1 MIKLFS
7 YANINLDMRK
17 DLLIL
22 AGETIALTLL
32 VWLPHLLSLPN
43 FFGLN
48 FSNGFATIYRNFDG
62 IEYIVIAKSLYQP
75 SQIALLP
82 QSLPDIYYAA
92 HFPGYALAI
101 LAFAPLL
108 GFLKSMLFTSV
119 LFTILSVWAFY
130 MLVRDFKLTNYPLWL
145 SSLFLVLP
153 ARWLVVHSVG
163 SAEPMF
169 VFFII
174 MAIYC
179 FMKNQILAAALFGT
193 LAQFTRPPGALLL
206 VALGLYIIWQH
217 RLKLTAYF
225 RYLPLSL
232 MLLTLLGI
240 FYWYGLAY
248 GDFWAY
254 FHTGDNIHLT
264 FPPYQVFDKHQ
275 FWVGEIWLED
285 IIYIFGIGFLGG
297 LLLWKK
303 KLYPMAFFV
312 LTYLVASTMV
322 VHRDIAR
329 YTLPV
334 FPFLLVAYENLL
346 TSKEFRIVAAILIL
360 GIYLYTQNFLIENVA
375 PIPNLSPFN

>member
-1 MIKLFS
+1 
-7 YANINLDMRK
+7 MRK

-22 AGETIALTLL
+22 VGETILLTLL
-32 VWLPHLLSLPN
+32 VWLPHILALPN
-43 FFGLN
+43 FFNLN

-62 IEYIVIAKSLYQP
+62 IEYIVIAKSLYDP
-75 SQIALLP
+75 ALIATLP

-101 LAFAPLL
+101 LAFAPVL

-119 LFTILSVWAFY
+119 LFTALSACAFY
-130 MLVRDFKLTNYPLWL
+130 MLVKDFKLTEYPLWL
-145 SSLFLVLP
+145 SSLFLLLP

-169 VFFII
+169 IFMVI

-179 FMKNQILAAALFGT
+179 FMKNQIWMAAVFGA

-206 VALGLYIIWQH
+206 MALGLYIIWH
-217 RLKLTAYF
+217 NRLRLTAYF

-232 MLLTLLGI
+232 MVLTLGAV

-264 FPPYQVFDKHQ
+264 FPPYQVFDKYQ

-303 KLYPMAFFV
+303 KLYVMAFFV

-334 FPFLLVAYENLL
+334 FPFLLIAYENLL
-346 TSKEFRIVAAILIL
+346 TSKEFRIVMIIL
-360 GIYLYTQNFLIENVA
+360 GLGLYLYAQNFLIANVA
-375 PIPNLSPFN
+375 PIPNLAPFD